1 VTEGVQVPFN
11 IEAEQSLLGL
21 LLFDPSLM
29 AEAGGLRAT
38 DFYDGGHQL
47 IYAAMQGFAFRNE
60 VITGPAIAS
69 KLTAEARFQSLGG
82 AAFLYT
88 LAEKAPVSSTF
99 AHYRGLIGDLSLRRE
114 LIRMADGLK
123 AAASAG
129 QESSDSLVARAEA
142 HLARVAQGAGF
153 SDNWVNISELVT
165 RVGDI
170 LSGRAAAQYVT
181 TGYDGLDEIMGGLR
195 MGRMMVL
202 AGRPSMGKSAVVTAM
217 ARRIAMKGIP
227 VGMHSL
233 EMDEDE
239 VGLRMACD
247 AAYDPN
253 DPYSPV
259 YYDAQRG
266 KISDEAAERMARG
279 AQTLRG
285 LPIEFDCRPGLRTS
299 QIAMAVKRLIRKME
313 RAGYPKGVIIVDHLH
328 ILAPEE
334 EYRGNRVAEVGAMS
348 HALAM
353 LAKETGWA
361 LLVLAQLSREV
372 ESRKNADKRPQ
383 MSDLRWAGEIEQD
396 ANTISFIYRPEKYL
410 REPEDKRDL
419 DAWQE
424 YEIEKDRLRGVL
436 LLLNEKNR
444 GGPTGTEH
452 RMKISLAHNALWEE
466 ERIAA

>member
-1 VTEGVQVPFN
+1 MGEISHIPFN
-11 IEAEQSLLGL
+11 IEAEQALLGL
-21 LLFDPSLM
+21 FLYDPSLM

-47 IYAAMQGFAFRNE
+47 IYAALQGFQFRGE
-60 VITGPAIAS
+60 AITGPAIAA
-69 KLTAEARFQSLGG
+69 KLAGEANFQTLGG
-82 AAFLYT
+82 APFLYT
-88 LAEKAPVSSTF
+88 LADKAPAATML
-99 AHYRGLIGDLSLRRE
+99 AHYRGLVGDLSSRRE
-114 LIRMADGLK
+114 LVRMADSLK
-123 AAASAG
+123 AAAAG
-129 QESSDSLVARAEA
+129 GDETAEGLIARAEA
-142 HLARVAQGAGF
+142 ALVRVASGAGF
-153 SDNWVNISELVT
+153 TDSWVNVGALVD

-170 LSGRAAAQYVT
+170 LSGRAAPQYIT
-181 TGYDGLDEIMGGLR
+181 TGYDGLDEVMGGLR

-202 AGRPSMGKSAVVTAM
+202 AGRPSMGKSAVMTAM
-217 ARRIAMKGIP
+217 ARRIAMRGIP
-227 VGMHSL
+227 VGVFSL

-247 AAYDPN
+247 AAYDPD
-253 DPYSPV
+253 DPDSPV

-266 KISDEAAERMARG
+266 KIHPDAARKLALG

-299 QIAMAVKRLIRKME
+299 QIAMAAKRLIRKME
-313 RAGYPKGVIIVDHLH
+313 KAGYPKGVLIVDHLH
-328 ILAPEE
+328 IVAPEE

-372 ESRKNADKRPQ
+372 DSRKNADKRPQ

-410 REPEDKRDL
+410 REPENKADL

-436 LLLNEKNR
+436 MLLNEKNR

-452 RMKISLAHNALWEE
+452 EMRISLAHNALWE
-466 ERIAA
+466 RRAA